1 ADAARG
7 DAEADPGEASGREGG
22 EAGDAGKGGEGK
34 EVGLTDSPPLPP
46 AAAPRP
52 ATAAGEVSGAS
63 SAQDDWAAA
72 FGRRSRRWVRS
83 PPGWEC
89 GAGRSAG
96 GTPSPCPRPAG
107 RGSPGRWRPAISP
120 APDRCGWTP
129 PAGCPPAPGRAG
141 AGSARGAG
149 CDGSPRAGGAS
160 GWSPG
165 RGSTGCPGTS
175 AAPRLRDRDG
185 WRAEGDGEGDRG
197 AGSPP
202 RALSLQRLPAPGAG
216 RRPLPGCRR

>member
-1 ADAARG
+1 ARRLHPPYQGRGRDADALPRAEGRSAGAGERARRGADAARG

-120 APDRCGWTP
+120 A
-129 PAGCPPAPGRAG
+129 
-141 AGSARGAG
+141 
-149 CDGSPRAGGAS
+149 
-160 GWSPG
+160 
-165 RGSTGCPGTS
+165 
-175 AAPRLRDRDG
+175 
-185 WRAEGDGEGDRG
+185 
-197 AGSPP
+197 
-202 RALSLQRLPAPGAG
+202 
-216 RRPLPGCRR
+216 